1 MYSAEEG
8 ALVLTKGS
16 MLSVAGLAR
25 ISMRSRFALVG
36 ATLDGFAKHFFS
48 EQRTESCSRYTMP
61 PMKLFLSDLSS
72 RPHAQNA
79 LVFNAQENCVGVGC
93 RETHALKRNKSSF
106 ARS

>member
-8 ALVLTKGS
+8 AVVLTKDS

-48 EQRTESCSRYTMP
+48 EQRTESCAEVHHADDET
-61 PMKLFLSDLSS
+61 LS
-72 RPHAQNA
+72 
-79 LVFNAQENCVGVGC
+79 VGPIVKTTC
-93 RETHALKRNKSSF
+93 TKRF
-106 ARS
+106 GV